1 MTISAFPKYNLLSLA
16 YQILRREPL
25 AFQEPLKSQESPVKE
40 SVPPGQFVTKKLPVL
55 TYGRN
60 LKIDINK
67 WKLNVIGLVERE
79 IELDFEQFSQLE
91 WTAVSAP
98 FHCVTQWSRLENT
111 WEGLLFTDLAK
122 LVSPKPEGEIRHG
135 PLLRRLL
142 HKPPPGNTH
151 GRLIAAAHKHDGE
164 PLNDAPAARSVLLCR
179 KDTAGRA
186 PSGSALSSSW
196 QRTGRASGRYE
207 AYHNNGDFWKEER
220 FWPEL
225 M

>member
-1 MTISAFPKYNLLSLA
+1 MLFKNPSKVKKAPV
-16 YQILRREPL
+16 REG
-25 AFQEPLKSQESPVKE
+25 
-40 SVPPGQFVTKKLPVL
+40 VPPGQFVTKKLPVL

-67 WKLNVIGLVERE
+67 WQLKVFGLVDRE
-79 IELDFEQFSQLE
+79 LELNWEQFSQLE

-122 LVSPKPEGEIRHG
+122 LVSPKPEAKFVMAHCYGDYSTNL
-135 PLLRRLL
+135 PLEVLMDGSSLL
-142 HKPPPGNTH
+142 
-151 GRLIAAAHKHDGE
+151 AHKHDGK
-164 PLNDAPAARSVLLCR
+164 PLSNDHGGPVRLVVPQRYGWKSAKWL
-179 KDTAGRA
+179 RA
-186 PSGSALSSSW
+186 IEFMAENRPGFW
-196 QRTGRASGRYE
+196 EVRG
-207 AYHNNGDFWKEER
+207 YHNNGDFWKEER